1 MAPPIGRAEHSSIG
15 SSCNNRKRRRSQ
27 TTRSVMHRILVA
39 TTALCLLASAAF
51 AQAPNESAAL
61 KADALT
67 LEQKT
72 KISQL
77 ITRQTPPLGNPTF
90 PVAVAATVPAEVQ
103 VHPLPSDAEQVAP
116 QLRGLGYIVVEELV
130 AIVDPRTRKV
140 AIVFP
145 RWGEP

>member
-1 MAPPIGRAEHSSIG
+1 MR
-15 SSCNNRKRRRSQ
+15 
-27 TTRSVMHRILVA
+27 RILA
-39 TTALCLLASAAF
+39 LTAAICFIASAAS
-51 AQAPNESAAL
+51 AQAPSMSAAS
-61 KADALT
+61 KADDLS

-90 PVAVAATVPAEVQ
+90 PVAVAATVPADVQ
-103 VHPLPSDAEQVAP
+103 VHSLPSDAEQVAP
-116 QLRGLGYIVVEELV
+116 QLRGYGYIVVEELV

-145 RWGEP
+145 RWGER

>member
-1 MAPPIGRAEHSSIG
+1 MRWIFTIA
-15 SSCNNRKRRRSQ
+15 
-27 TTRSVMHRILVA
+27 
-39 TTALCLLASAAF
+39 TALCLVATAAS
-51 AQAPNESAAL
+51 AQAPQSAAPQV
-61 KADALT
+61 DALT

-103 VHPLPSDAEQVAP
+103 VHPLPSNAEQVAP
-116 QLRGLGYIVVEELV
+116 QLRGFGYIVVEELV
-130 AIVDPRTRKV
+130 AIVDPRTRRV

-145 RWGEP
+145 RWGEQK

>member
-1 MAPPIGRAEHSSIG
+1 MP
-15 SSCNNRKRRRSQ
+15 
-27 TTRSVMHRILVA
+27 RIFAV
-39 TTALCLLASAAF
+39 TAALFLLASTAF
-51 AQAPNESAAL
+51 AQAPSEPAAP

-77 ITRQTPPLGNPTF
+77 VTRRTPPLGTPAF
-90 PVAVAATVPAEVQ
+90 PVAVAAIVPAEVQ
-103 VHPLPSDAEQVAP
+103 IHPLPSDAEQVAP
-116 QLRGLGYIVVEELV
+116 QLHGLGYIVVEELV

-145 RWGEP
+145 RWGEQK

>member
-1 MAPPIGRAEHSSIG
+1 
-15 SSCNNRKRRRSQ
+15 
-27 TTRSVMHRILVA
+27 V
-39 TTALCLLASAAF
+39 
-51 AQAPNESAAL
+51 
-61 KADALT
+61 DALT

-103 VHPLPSDAEQVAP
+103 VHPLPSNAEQVAP
-116 QLRGLGYIVVEELV
+116 QLRGFGYVVVEELV

-145 RWGEP
+145 RWGEQK